1 MILLQIL
8 NKHWL
13 HKIKIVTFFFIFYI
27 SGVSLLHSE
36 VIKPS
41 VNIEPN
47 QVIKIQLDGLMK
59 NDDPSKDI
67 GIIQTWEFA
76 HPNNRRFTGPLEKF
90 KEMIKGESYNILIN
104 HKDHEIYEIYK
115 DNNLAIFEV
124 YILGWDKRYFKF
136 IYKFFTQSSTTFF

>member
-124 YILGWDKRYFKF
+124 KSLLVSLCKYCE
-136 IYKFFTQSSTTFF
+136 S